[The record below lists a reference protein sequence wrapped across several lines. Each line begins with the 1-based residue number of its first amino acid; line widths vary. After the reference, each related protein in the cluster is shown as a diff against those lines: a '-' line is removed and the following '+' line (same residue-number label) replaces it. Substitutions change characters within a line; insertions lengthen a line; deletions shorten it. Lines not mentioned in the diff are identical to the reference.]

1 MHVQIAVHVAWL
13 VMELLT
19 IVTKIVRGWASTAGT
34 VVARGRAMMEEK
46 DAEGW
51 SAEDFIR
58 TLPKAQT
65 LDFKYRLCA
74 MLLYDT
80 SRSHCCH

>member
-1 MHVQIAVHVAWL
+1 
-13 VMELLT
+13 MELLT
-19 IVTKIVRGWASTAGT
+19 IVTKILRGWASTAGT
-34 VVARGRAMMEEK
+34 VVVRGRAIMEEE

-58 TLPKAQT
+58 TLSRAET
-65 LDFKYRLCA
+65 LDFKYRLFG

-80 SRSHCCH
+80 SQSHCCH

>member
-1 MHVQIAVHVAWL
+1 MHIQIAVRVAWL

-19 IVTKIVRGWASTAGT
+19 IFTKILRGWASTAGP
-34 VVARGRAMMEEK
+34 VVVRGRAMMEEK
-46 DAEGW
+46 DAERW

-58 TLPKAQT
+58 TLSKAQT
-65 LDFKYRLCA
+65 LDFKYRLFA